1 MKPKPV
7 IAVLFLLAVPAFL
20 TAQDLGLK
28 RPAANSPEKYVVRE
42 GDTLWDIS
50 GTFLGNPFSW
60 PEIWKK
66 NDFIRDPH
74 WIYPGQTLMLG
85 AKPEPPAASET
96 PPAPPVAAPAPA
108 GEKAPVPAPESPA
121 PASPQI
127 QVASAVRSPETAS
140 QKDGNVIRILRDPRP
155 VFTEKNFMRTGF
167 IAKRSDISRNRILR
181 VEGEQGG
188 AIRYDT
194 VVVNMGAK
202 AGVRQGDLL
211 AVIAI
216 GDRVKHPDTG
226 YDYGFV
232 VRIKGVLRVVSA
244 GEDQSRCAVAETFDP
259 LQVNDLAMPYS
270 LSGGPLFDAWL
281 KPDAQIQGTILAVN
295 EPMLSIHTEDIL
307 YIDKGERD
315 GVRPGDIFTVYR
327 RTREAPGSGERAE
340 LGLLEAV
347 NVMPGETAVVV
358 TALEG
363 ETVNIGDRVE
373 LSARCRLVRKE

>member
-7 IAVLFLLAVPAFL
+7 IAALFLLAVPAFL
-20 TAQDLGLK
+20 MAQDLGLK
-28 RPAANSPEKYVVRE
+28 RPAANIPEKYVVRE

-60 PEIWKK
+60 QELWKR
-66 NDFIRDPH
+66 NEFIRDPH
-74 WIYPGQTLMLG
+74 WIYPGQTLVLG
-85 AKPEPPAASET
+85 LNPGQPSAPEI

-108 GEKAPVPAPESPA
+108 EEETPASPA
-121 PASPQI
+121 PANAPVQI
-127 QVASAVRSPETAS
+127 ASAIRLPETIE
-140 QKDGNVIRILRDPRP
+140 QKDGNVIRSLREPRP
-155 VFTEKNFMRTGF
+155 VFTEKNFIRTGF
-167 IAKRSDISRNRILR
+167 IAKRSGISRNRILK

-188 AIRYDT
+188 AIRYDM

-202 AGVRQGDLL
+202 AGLKKGDLL

-232 VRIKGVLRVVSA
+232 VRIKGVLRVESA
-244 GEDQSRCAVAETFDP
+244 GEDQSRCTVTETFDP
-259 LQVNDLAMPYS
+259 LAVDDLAMPYS

-281 KPDAQIQGTILAVN
+281 KPDAQIQGVILAVN

-315 GVRPGDIFTVYR
+315 GVRPGDIFTVHR
-327 RTREAPGSGERAE
+327 RTKVESGDGSKTE
-340 LGLLEAV
+340 LGILEAV
-347 NVMPGETAVVV
+347 NVMPGETAVIV

-373 LSARCRLVRKE
+373 LSARCRLVGK